1 MPLGASANGAALPHA
16 FCCTRR
22 RWYFTESKRRL
33 TVQFYTPLFEHKPSP
48 VVSHKFVLSALVM
61 VGLAVGSW
69 SAFAAEESAADWV
82 GYVVVR
88 VILAIVV
95 ILAVAGAVAYAGL
108 ALAKIINA
116 AAWVVRRFKR

>member
-1 MPLGASANGAALPHA
+1 M
-16 FCCTRR
+16 
-22 RWYFTESKRRL
+22 RL
-33 TVQFYTPLFEHKPSP
+33 YTSLFESRKL
-48 VVSHKFVLSALVM
+48 VLSAVVM

-69 SAFAAEESAADWV
+69 SAFAAEESTTDWI

-95 ILAVAGAVAYAGL
+95 ILAVAGAIAYAGR
-108 ALAKIINA
+108 ALVHIINA

>member
-1 MPLGASANGAALPHA
+1 
-16 FCCTRR
+16 
-22 RWYFTESKRRL
+22 
-33 TVQFYTPLFEHKPSP
+33 
-48 VVSHKFVLSALVM
+48 M
-61 VGLAVGSW
+61 VGLAVASW
-69 SAFAAEESAADWV
+69 SAFAAEESTTYWI

-95 ILAVAGAVAYAGL
+95 ILAVAGAIAYAGL

>member
-1 MPLGASANGAALPHA
+1 MSRKIA
-16 FCCTRR
+16 
-22 RWYFTESKRRL
+22 
-33 TVQFYTPLFEHKPSP
+33 
-48 VVSHKFVLSALVM
+48 LSALVM

-69 SAFAAEESAADWV
+69 SAFAAEESATDWI

-88 VILAIVV
+88 AILAIVV